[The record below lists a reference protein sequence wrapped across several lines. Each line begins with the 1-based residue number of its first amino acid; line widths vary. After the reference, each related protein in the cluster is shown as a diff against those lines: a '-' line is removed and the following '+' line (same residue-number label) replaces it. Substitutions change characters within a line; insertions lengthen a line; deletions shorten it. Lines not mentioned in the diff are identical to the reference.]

1 MNNFN
6 GKVFG
11 NPLVTPINTYT
22 KKQTEALVNEKLG
35 DVSTALDT
43 ILEQLEDI
51 SVEMNE
57 YYFGSAETPTD
68 PNEGGREPLPDFPT
82 DPDDGGF
89 EW

>member
-22 KKQTEALVNEKLG
+22 KKQTEALVDERLG
-35 DVSTALDT
+35 DVSTALEA
-43 ILEQLEDI
+43 IHIQLEDV
-51 SVEMNE
+51 SVEMLD
-57 YYFGSAETPTD
+57 YYTESEIPEDPT
-68 PNEGGREPLPDFPT
+68 EGGKEPLPDFPT
-82 DPDDGGF
+82 DPGDDGF